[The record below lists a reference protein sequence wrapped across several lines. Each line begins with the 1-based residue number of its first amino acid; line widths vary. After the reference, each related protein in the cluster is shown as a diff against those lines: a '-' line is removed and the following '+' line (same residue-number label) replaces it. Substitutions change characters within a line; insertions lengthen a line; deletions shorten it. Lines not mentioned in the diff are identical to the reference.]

1 MHKTGEIHL
10 FVSNFCPGMSAL
22 SAYLSSS
29 SLSGSSC
36 KQFQRIKKE
45 YKCIILKIVSQKFPL
60 FINFKIFKLARF
72 YHNFCFFFL
81 LLVPLPVS
89 LLLNAVWPEHKDITC
104 IKLCF
109 NKYQLNLCFQN
120 LLLFLHS
127 ELVIFVFYQKKI
139 IAQFQ
144 KRAKIV

>member
-1 MHKTGEIHL
+1 MLQQLTDCLASNPLKDQEVQDSRLNCTAAHSYRNCVTKLRVRQKGFSFMCSSFSNCSIKAVSCLFNSCTRQVKIHL

-36 KQFQRIKKE
+36 KQFQRITKE

-72 YHNFCFFFL
+72 YHNFCFFSF
-81 LLVPLPVS
+81 
-89 LLLNAVWPEHKDITC
+89 C
-104 IKLCF
+104 
-109 NKYQLNLCFQN
+109 
-120 LLLFLHS
+120 
-127 ELVIFVFYQKKI
+127 
-139 IAQFQ
+139 
-144 KRAKIV
+144 